1 VLALSAI
8 PTDRTDRLAYIIEL
22 AWDIF
27 FQRICSGRTAVNKEA
42 SMQLHLSTILHGLG
56 EMFCIMPDETFSIE
70 LESKYDRSNIDIVC
84 SYGDVKAA
92 IELKC
97 FKKASNRA
105 TDLDMYDVFK
115 DIYRLQNFEGFQV
128 KKFICLTDN
137 PYYAT
142 SEHNGH
148 AGSVSIQNGIQHK
161 AGDAVTPSWIGLWK
175 DKSRDKELI
184 LTQDIAFN
192 WVQQD
197 KWYYVSMSL

>member
-1 VLALSAI
+1 MIPIDKAARLS
-8 PTDRTDRLAYIIEL
+8 YIIDL

-27 FQRICSGRTAVNKEA
+27 FQRICSGRIAVNKEA

-56 EMFCIMPDETFSIE
+56 EMLCIMPNETFNIE

-84 SYGDVKAA
+84 SYGDIRAA
-92 IELKC
+92 LELKC

-142 SEHNGH
+142 GEHTGH
-148 AGSVSIQNGIQHK
+148 ASSVSIRNSIQHK
-161 AGDAVTPSWIGLWK
+161 AGYVVTPSWIGLWK
-175 DKSRDKELI
+175 DKSRDKELV
-184 LTQDIAFN
+184 LTQDTTFN
-192 WVQQD
+192 WIQQA
-197 KWYYVSMSL
+197 KWYYLNINL